1 MTELLVLVDL
11 DLSARQ
17 PSIEDLKRRRCV
29 SPPERL
35 TLAHQTDGPDDGG
48 DQERHED
55 DGRHDREDPSAGGLV
70 VVPVHHASS
79 PLGEGRGPQ
88 RVGLT
93 FLWPFFDKL
102 IGLNH
107 QTTTAQAWING
118 GNPTKGFL
126 SGSVGFLSGFYTSI
140 AGAGIVNWLFMI
152 GLLAIGIAL
161 ASGVAI
167 RFAAVAGSIMLLA
180 MWSASLPPSDDLFL
194 DNHIVYSVLLI
205 GLALAGAGNT
215 LGLGR
220 RWAQTSVVQRYPW
233 LT

>member
-1 MTELLVLVDL
+1 MEHKP
-11 DLSARQ
+11 LSNGPLTMSATPVAPAR
-17 PSIEDLKRRRCV
+17 
-29 SPPERL
+29 
-35 TLAHQTDGPDDGG
+35 
-48 DQERHED
+48 
-55 DGRHDREDPSAGGLV
+55 
-70 VVPVHHASS
+70 
-79 PLGEGRGPQ
+79 PLGRAAPTPTAQGARATTFTLT
-88 RVGLT
+88 RATALRYTWAVARLMMAWT

-152 GLLAIGIAL
+152 GLLAIGISL
-161 ASGVAI
+161 AFGIAI
-167 RFAAVAGSIMLLA
+167 RFAAVAGSIMLVA
-180 MWSASLPPSDDLFL
+180 MWSASLPPSDDLIL
-194 DNHIVYSVLLI
+194 DNHIIYAVLLI

-220 RWAQTSVVQRYPW
+220 RWAQTTLVQRYPW